1 MRKAAME
8 DAMQEASLEKA
19 LIEHEINEVTA
30 QDAAE
35 ELAMAA
41 EEARLDLETSEA
53 AMGDTEPEDEAD
65 SQFGER

>member
-41 EEARLDLETSEA
+41 EEARLDLETSES

-65 SQFGER
+65 SQFGEH